1 MLKETGSR
9 SNRRFFLD
17 FQAVPVHQVVVF
29 SAFND
34 KYLPM
39 SALILWSRGGRA
51 LQGHADVEH
60 LQKWS
65 KAAGIER
72 SSPAK

>member
-1 MLKETGSR
+1 
-9 SNRRFFLD
+9 
-17 FQAVPVHQVVVF
+17 VHQVVVF

-65 KAAGIER
+65 KAAGTER